1 MSQPLAAGRHR
12 LKPYSSLGRA
22 FAAVLCLGYVLA
34 TETVA
39 SAAQTTAP
47 DSDSQQ
53 AVEDAAARVELSEYV
68 EAINVVEAAIEAIEQ
83 RTNRYDLSL
92 VRPLVV
98 LGDALA
104 GVGDT
109 EGAFGAYDR
118 ALHIA
123 RVNRGLHH
131 PSQVPIVYREARL
144 LANLDKWKAANTR
157 HEYAYTILLRS
168 YGGDSPE
175 LLPGLFALADWYMS
189 NYNIFSARALY
200 EHATSVATRHLR
212 TDHPAR
218 IRALRSVAATYRN
231 ERFPPFY
238 TRRRDEQGST
248 LGSYAGFQYRPTN
261 NPSVNSFA
269 KGERALIE
277 VINIVQERD
286 GGGGDDVAKAMLE
299 LADWFIMF
307 EKHSRATSLYR
318 RVWELLQSKPDL
330 RDRTFA
336 KPTALY
342 LALPSDPSKPD
353 RADENDALEGVIEL
367 SVDIDPRGF
376 VSHIDTLRSEPKD
389 LMDFKV
395 RRALKR
401 ARYRPA
407 FDGQQPLA
415 TEDVRIKHSFVYYSA
430 AHAAG
435 SGGETSVAHRGQTRA
450 DRADR

>member
-12 LKPYSSLGRA
+12 RQRKLSRGRA
-22 FAAVLCLGYVLA
+22 LTVVLCLGLLTA
-34 TETVA
+34 ETIA
-39 SAAQTTAP
+39 FAAQSRSP
-47 DSDSQQ
+47 DPDSQQ
-53 AVEDAAARVELSEYV
+53 AIDDAAARVEVSEYV
-68 EAINVVEAAIEAIEQ
+68 AAINVVEAAIEAIEQ
-83 RTNRYDLSL
+83 RTNRYDLDL

-123 RVNRGLHH
+123 RVNLGLHH

-144 LANLDKWKAANTR
+144 LAKLDNWKAANSR

-200 EHATSVATRHLR
+200 EHASNVATRHLP

-248 LGSYAGFQYRPTN
+248 SGSYAGFQYRPTN

-286 GGGGDDVAKAMLE
+286 GGIGEDVARAMLE

-330 RDRTFA
+330 RNTTFA
-336 KPTALY
+336 SPTPLY
-342 LALPSDPSKPD
+342 LALPSDPTKPD
-353 RADENDALEGVIEL
+353 RADEDEAQEGVIEM

-407 FDGQQPLA
+407 FDGLKPLA
-415 TEDVRIKHSFVYYSA
+415 TEDVRIKHSFVYYRSA
-430 AHAAG
+430 HVSDAG
-435 SGGETSVAHRGQTRA
+435 AETSVADRGQTRSNA
-450 DRADR
+450 DW

>member
-1 MSQPLAAGRHR
+1 MPQH
-12 LKPYSSLGRA
+12 
-22 FAAVLCLGYVLA
+22 
-34 TETVA
+34 A
-39 SAAQTTAP
+39 SNFPSTWRPST
-47 DSDSQQ
+47 S
-53 AVEDAAARVELSEYV
+53 
-68 EAINVVEAAIEAIEQ
+68 VEAAIEAIEQ

-131 PSQVPIVYREARL
+131 PSQVSIVYREARL
-144 LANLDKWKAANTR
+144 LAETDKWKAANTR

-200 EHATSVATRHLR
+200 EHATGVASRHLR
-212 TDHPAR
+212 ADHPAR

-248 LGSYAGFQYRPTN
+248 VGSYAGFQYRPTN

-286 GGGGDDVAKAMLE
+286 GGVGDDVAKAMLE

-330 RDRTFA
+330 RERTFA
-336 KPTALY
+336 KPTPLY

-353 RADENDALEGVIEL
+353 RADEDDAHEGMIEL

-376 VSHIDTLRSEPKD
+376 VSHIDTLHSEPKD

-415 TEDVRIKHSFVYYSA
+415 TEDVRIKHSFVYYRSA
-430 AHAAG
+430 NVRE
-435 SGGETSVAHRGQTRA
+435 GGVETSIADRGQTGSNA
-450 DRADR
+450 DW

>member
-1 MSQPLAAGRHR
+1 MSQPLAALLRGG
-12 LKPYSSLGRA
+12 L
-22 FAAVLCLGYVLA
+22 VLA
-34 TETVA
+34 FTAA
-39 SAAQTTAP
+39 SAAPSTAAT
-47 DSDSQQ
+47 DSQE
-53 AVEDAAARVELSEYV
+53 AIEEAAARVELSEYV
-68 EAINVVEAAIEAIEQ
+68 EAINVVEAAIENIEQ
-83 RTNRYDLSL
+83 ETNRYDPSL

-109 EGAFGAYDR
+109 ESAFGAYDR
-118 ALHIA
+118 ARHIA

-131 PSQVPIVYREARL
+131 PSQVPIIYREARL
-144 LANLDKWKAANTR
+144 LARLSDWKAANRR

-168 YGGDSPE
+168 YGGNSPE

-200 EHATSVATRHLR
+200 EHAISVATKHLR
-212 TDHPAR
+212 GDHPAK
-218 IRALRSVAATYRN
+218 IRALRSVAATYRD

-238 TRRRDEQGST
+238 TRRRDEQVST
-248 LGSYAGFQYRPTN
+248 LGSYTGFQSRPTN

-286 GGGGDDVAKAMLE
+286 DGVGEDVAKAMLE

-307 EKHSRATSLYR
+307 EKHARATSLYR
-318 RVWELLQSKPDL
+318 RVWELLQARPDL
-330 RDRTFA
+330 RESTFA
-336 KPTALY
+336 DPTPLY
-342 LALPSDPSKPD
+342 LALPNDPSKPD
-353 RADENDALEGVIEL
+353 SADEDEAQEGVIEF

-407 FDGQQPLA
+407 FDGLNPLA
-415 TEDVRIKHSFVYYSA
+415 TEDVRIKHSFVYYRSA
-430 AHAAG
+430 QIRH
-435 SGGETSVAHRGQTRA
+435 GGIETSVAHRGQTRP
-450 DRADR
+450 

>member
-1 MSQPLAAGRHR
+1 MGTLLCFGWGLIAVGPI
-12 LKPYSSLGRA
+12 A
-22 FAAVLCLGYVLA
+22 FAAQSTA
-34 TETVA
+34 P
-39 SAAQTTAP
+39 AP
-47 DSDSQQ
+47 DSPQ
-53 AVEDAAARVELSEYV
+53 AIDEAAARVEVSEYV

-83 RTNRYDLSL
+83 RTNRYDLDL

-118 ALHIA
+118 AQHIA

-131 PSQVPIVYREARL
+131 PSQVPIIYREARL
-144 LANLDKWKAANTR
+144 LAKLDNRRAANSR
-157 HEYAYTILLRS
+157 HEYAYTVLLRS
-168 YGGDSPE
+168 YGGGSPE
-175 LLPGLFALADWYMS
+175 LLPGLFALADWYTS

-200 EHATSVATRHLR
+200 EHASTVATRHLR

-248 LGSYAGFQYRPTN
+248 SGSYAGFQYRPTN

-277 VINIVQERD
+277 VVNIVQERN
-286 GGGGDDVAKAMLE
+286 GGGEDVARAMLE

-330 RDRTFA
+330 RNSTFA
-336 KPTALY
+336 EPTPLY
-342 LALPSDPSKPD
+342 LALPSDPTKPD
-353 RADENDALEGVIEL
+353 RADEDEAQEGVIEL

-407 FDGQQPLA
+407 FDGLKPLA
-415 TEDVRIKHSFVYYSA
+415 TADVRIKHSFVYYRSA
-430 AHAAG
+430 HVSDDG
-435 SGGETSVAHRGQTRA
+435 VETSVAHRSPTRSNA
-450 DRADR
+450 DW

>member
-1 MSQPLAAGRHR
+1 MAASRR
-12 LKPYSSLGRA
+12 QRRRDSASVRA
-22 FAAVLCLGYVLA
+22 LTALLCLGCA
-34 TETVA
+34 TAVGEVVGPT
-39 SAAQTTAP
+39 AQSTAP
-47 DSDSQQ
+47 EIDSQQ
-53 AVEDAAARVELSEYV
+53 AVEEAAARVELSEYV

-83 RTNRYDLSL
+83 RTNRYDWGL

-144 LANLDKWKAANTR
+144 LARLDNWKAANGR
-157 HEYAYTILLRS
+157 HEYAYTVLLRS

-200 EHATSVATRHLR
+200 EHATGVATRHLPS
-212 TDHPAR
+212 DHPAR

-286 GGGGDDVAKAMLE
+286 GGVGEDVAKAMLE

-307 EKHSRATSLYR
+307 EKHARATSLYR

-330 RDRTFA
+330 RDRTFGQ
-336 KPTALY
+336 PTPLY
-342 LALPSDPSKPD
+342 LALPTDPSKPD
-353 RADENDALEGVIEL
+353 SADEDAAEEGVIEL

-407 FDGQQPLA
+407 FDGLNPLA
-415 TEDVRIKHSFVYYSA
+415 TEDVRIKHSFVYYRSA
-430 AHAAG
+430 HVRD
-435 SGGETSVAHRGQTRA
+435 GGIETSVAQRGQTRQGT
-450 DRADR
+450 DR